1 MRRSSTREVILARK
15 NTGVDDVPQPAL
27 RHKWWLVMDD
37 FIGSGNVL
45 SKERVK
51 ELSKRRNGP
60 GLAYLASHFGAI
72 GVNSYVMVLTQ
83 GTWWCVP
90 FFFLQGVLICFLYA
104 PEHECDHYSAYT
116 ERWMNV
122 AVARVCG
129 FLILMPNDSHRWSHF
144 AHHRH
149 TQDWNLDTELTDRST
164 LDSVGAYL
172 WILSGLP
179 SLIDRV
185 QAIFLNAAG
194 RLDPPYLK
202 PAQKRTVERLARAHL
217 VGYLIIAVAAIA
229 MQSWWPVYYWL
240 GPLFLTNWAYWMQ
253 GLGEHACL
261 THEPHTLL
269 NTRTMKA
276 NWFMRWVNWNMTYH
290 TVHHTYPSVPFYRLP
305 ELHKEIERELGFA
318 LPSAGYFEL
327 HWGHRKA
334 LSRGATELELCAEH
348 DRQIQESG
356 ALSRLTR

>member
-1 MRRSSTREVILARK
+1 MNNLYESLSRGQK
-15 NTGVDDVPQPAL
+15 G
-27 RHKWWLVMDD
+27 WLKMDD
-37 FIGSGNVL
+37 FVGSGDVI

-51 ELSKRRNGP
+51 ELSKRRNAP
-60 GLAYLASHFGAI
+60 GLMYLVSHFGAI
-72 GVNSYVMVLTQ
+72 GISTYALFLTQ

-90 FFFLQGVLICFLYA
+90 FFFLQGVLISFLYA
-104 PEHECDHYSAYT
+104 PEHECDHFTAFS

-122 AVARVCG
+122 AVARICG
-129 FLILMPNDSHRWSHF
+129 FLILLPNDSHRWSHF
-144 AHHRH
+144 THHRH
-149 TQDWNLDTELTDRST
+149 TQNWDLDTELTARPV
-164 LDSVGAYL
+164 LDTAGKYL
-172 WILSGLP
+172 WVLSGLP
-179 SLIDRV
+179 SVIGRV
-185 QAIFLNAAG
+185 QELFLHAAG
-194 RLDPPYLK
+194 RLDPPYLT
-202 PAQKRTVERLARAHL
+202 PAQKRTIERLSRAHL
-217 VGYLIIAVAAIA
+217 IGYLAIAVAAVV

-240 GPLFLTNWAYWMQ
+240 GPFVLTNWVYWVQ

-305 ELHKEIERELGFA
+305 ALHKEVEQELGFA

-327 HWGHRKA
+327 HWGHLKA
-334 LSRGATELELCAEH
+334 LLGGTTELELCAEH
-348 DRQIQESG
+348 DRQIRESG